1 MTGARGEGRGRRTSG
16 QVAAGG
22 EANVDQIEYL
32 LQQSTQGLHFIF
44 DHHDV
49 ASVLRKDEEGAPL
62 DIKLMDKVQGLLTG
76 LLGKQT
82 ISEKRSYL
90 EKLRRDDYE
99 LLVKA
104 YFQLVDKTILA
115 NSHLRH

>member
-1 MTGARGEGRGRRTSG
+1 MTGARGEGRGVRGSG
-16 QVAAGG
+16 LADG
-22 EANVDQIEYL
+22 ANSQVDQIEYL

-49 ASVLRKDEEGAPL
+49 ANVLRKDDEGLPL
-62 DIKLMDKVQGLLTG
+62 DIKLMDKVQGLLSG
-76 LLGKQT
+76 LLGKQSIT
-82 ISEKRSYL
+82 EKRSFL
-90 EKLRRDDYE
+90 ESLPRKDYE

-115 NSHLRH
+115 NSHLKH

>member
-1 MTGARGEGRGRRTSG
+1 MTGARGEGRG
-16 QVAAGG
+16 AGG
-22 EANVDQIEYL
+22 LSEDGHVDQIEYL

-49 ASVLRKDEEGAPL
+49 ANVLRKDEEFAPL

-76 LLGKQT
+76 LLGKQSIT
-82 ISEKRSYL
+82 EKRSFL
-90 EKLRRDDYE
+90 ERLPRNDYE

-115 NSHLRH
+115 NSRLRH